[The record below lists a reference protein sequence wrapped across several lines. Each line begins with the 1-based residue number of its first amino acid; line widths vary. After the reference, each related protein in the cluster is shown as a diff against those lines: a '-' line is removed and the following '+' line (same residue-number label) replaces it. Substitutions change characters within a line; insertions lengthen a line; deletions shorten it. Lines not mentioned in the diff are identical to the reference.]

1 VTTKFHGRKL
11 EKRRL
16 QRTSPL
22 GKLLGSTGLAGY
34 IRAGRSAGRGADVT
48 GPEAETEGSG
58 RDNVM
63 VAASGSVSVG
73 GIDEL
78 GKDVPKSDDTVT

>member
-1 VTTKFHGRKL
+1 VATKLHERKL

-22 GKLLGSTGLAGY
+22 GELTWFAGY
-34 IRAGRSAGRGADVT
+34 IRAGRSAGRGADGA
-48 GPEAETEGSG
+48 GPEAEAEGSG
-58 RDNVM
+58 RENVVM
-63 VAASGSVSVG
+63 GASGLVSVG

-78 GKDVPKSDDTVT
+78 LTDVPNSEDAVT